1 MKCWPARG
9 GSRLSALLAA
19 VAIAAPAFC
28 HDIRVYSEFTRT
40 DPFGEI
46 VPPDRGAPPREILSP
61 AIPRNAFSGFHIVIT
76 GNPGDAFTLHVG
88 QNPENAVRI
97 TVYRETYVRS
107 ASAWIPDGV
116 TRVDLPYAGKLG
128 PEIPG
133 QTAQAFW
140 MDLWVDPGAPVRRI
154 KVEPDV
160 FMDGR
165 WIRYPMEVRVM
176 EASAPGAVSGRARDL
191 PPVSAPSDASA
202 HAALCGA
209 LLSDTDAGAPVTIR
223 AMIARDARQD
233 AAIAGGR
240 ERLAQLAGAERPD
253 WCSKHVPQT
262 SGPEWFLRVR
272 DRIYRASEQ

>member
-28 HDIRVYSEFTRT
+28 HDIHVYSEFTRT
-40 DPFGEI
+40 DPRGEI
-46 VPPDRGAPPREILSP
+46 VHPDRGDPPREILSP
-61 AIPRNAFSGFHIVIT
+61 AIPRNAFSGFHVVVT

-88 QNPENAVRI
+88 QNPDNAVRI
-97 TVYRETYVRS
+97 TVYRETYVRI
-107 ASAWIPDGV
+107 ASEWIPDGL
-116 TRVDLPYAGKLG
+116 TRVDLPYTGKLG

-140 MDLWVDPGAPVRRI
+140 MDLWVDQGAPVRRI

-165 WIRYPMEVRVM
+165 WIRYPMEVRIV
-176 EASAPGAVSGRARDL
+176 EASAPEARSARICDL

-202 HAALCGA
+202 HAALCSSVA
-209 LLSDTDAGAPVTIR
+209 QDTGAGAPVTIR

-240 ERLAQLAGAERPD
+240 ERMWQLAGARPK
-253 WCSKHVPQT
+253 WCSEYVPQT